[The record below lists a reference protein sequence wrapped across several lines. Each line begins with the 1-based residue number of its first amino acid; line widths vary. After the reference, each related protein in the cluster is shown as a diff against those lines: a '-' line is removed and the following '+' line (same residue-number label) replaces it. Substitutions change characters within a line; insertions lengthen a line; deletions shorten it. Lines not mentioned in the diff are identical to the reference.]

1 MTSKRTN
8 LINSSRYAWADI
20 RRMLTLAICLLWA
33 YGINATPSISHKDLE
48 AALNKVDHEL
58 SLREG
63 YVANRKRFIER
74 LKRDMDTVAKGEVS
88 LKKILAVG
96 EAYEGF
102 NTDSAVRYFTV
113 LHEES
118 RRQGLDS
125 LAAVGALKAAAILPL
140 NGTMVPAL
148 ALFASVDTTGFSR
161 EQMVLYHNSGR
172 SMYGFLA
179 DLRGQQQYADMH
191 FADKAH
197 EHQGQLIRYLRKD
210 SPMYLLQSGGYY
222 FTQGELAKAW
232 SYTSQLMRIIPR
244 DSRLFAYAAYQMS
257 TIARAEGNYDE
268 EIYYLA
274 LSATADLKAAVQEIS
289 SLQTLGQ
296 RLYDQG
302 DVERAYEYLIA
313 ALKSAVNSG
322 SELRISE
329 TGFALPFIEASH
341 TAQLDRGRNRMLW
354 VLGGLAVLSI
364 VLISM
369 FVKLRKEMTRME
381 RLRNNLTAANA
392 AKQVYISQFLE
403 LCSIYMDKLN
413 QFCKFANRKI
423 SAGKVDDLYKM
434 TKSGKFIEEQSKEFY
449 EVFDNAFLH
458 LYPDFP
464 EKVNN
469 LLNPDE
475 PLEIPTDGTL
485 TTDLRLLAFMRLGIE
500 ESGRIAELLNYSVNT
515 IYSYRNRLRNKA
527 INRDTFEADI
537 MAIRPSDEQWLDG
550 FRSK

>member
-33 YGINATPSISHKDLE
+33 CGTNATPSISHKDLE

-74 LKRDMDTVAKGEVS
+74 LKRDMDTVARGEVS

-475 PLEIPTDGTL
+475 PLEIPADGTL

>member
-33 YGINATPSISHKDLE
+33 CGINATPSISHKDLE

-74 LKRDMDTVAKGEVS
+74 LKRDMDTVARGEVS

-329 TGFALPFIEASH
+329 TGFAFPFIEASH

-537 MAIRPSDEQWLDG
+537 MDIRPSDEQWLDG

>member
-33 YGINATPSISHKDLE
+33 CGINATPSISHKDLE

-74 LKRDMDTVAKGEVS
+74 LKRDMDTVARGEVS

-161 EQMVLYHNSGR
+161 EQMVLYHNSGQ

-179 DLRGQQQYADMH
+179 DLRGQQQYANLH

-329 TGFALPFIEASH
+329 TGFAFPFIEASH

-537 MAIRPSDEQWLDG
+537 MDIRPSDEQWLDG

>member
-33 YGINATPSISHKDLE
+33 CGTNATPSISHKDLE

-74 LKRDMDTVAKGEVS
+74 LKRDMDTVARGEVS

>member
-1 MTSKRTN
+1 MGSTHLFHLN
-8 LINSSRYAWADI
+8 ISRNIKASICRMSTCGIFLLCALGTYAA
-20 RRMLTLAICLLWA
+20 
-33 YGINATPSISHKDLE
+33 PSVSHKDVETALE
-48 AALNKVDHEL
+48 KVDHEL

-74 LKRDMDTVAKGEVS
+74 LKRDMDSIPSGAAS

-102 NTDSAVRYFTV
+102 NTDSAVKYFTI
-113 LHEES
+113 LHEEGH
-118 RRQGLDS
+118 RQGLDS
-125 LAAVGALKAAAILPL
+125 LAAVGALRAAAILPL
-140 NGTMVPAL
+140 NGTMGPAL
-148 ALFASVDTTGFSR
+148 SLFASVDTTGFSR
-161 EQMVLYHNSGR
+161 EQMILYHNSGR
-172 SMYGFLA
+172 SMYGFLS
-179 DLRGQQQYADMH
+179 DLRGQHKYADMH
-191 FADKAH
+191 FADKAT
-197 EHQGQLIRYLRKD
+197 EHQRQLIHYLSKD
-210 SPMYLLQSGGYY
+210 SPMYLMQSGGYY

-257 TIARAEGNYDE
+257 TIARAEGNYNE

-302 DVERAYEYLIA
+302 DVERAYDYLIA

-341 TAQLDRGRNRMLW
+341 AAQLDRSRQRMLW
-354 VLGGLAVLSI
+354 VLGGLAILLI
-364 VLISM
+364 VVVSM

-464 EKVNN
+464 EKVNS

-475 PLEIPTDGTL
+475 QLEIPTDGTL

-515 IYSYRNRLRNKA
+515 IYSYRNRLRNRA
-527 INRDTFEADI
+527 VNRDTFEADI

>member
-33 YGINATPSISHKDLE
+33 YGINATPSIRHKDLE

-74 LKRDMDTVAKGEVS
+74 LKRDMDTVARGEVS

-140 NGTMVPAL
+140 NGTMEPAL

-527 INRDTFEADI
+527 TNRDTFEADI

>member
-1 MTSKRTN
+1 MSYKK
-8 LINSSRYAWADI
+8 
-20 RRMLTLAICLLWA
+20 LTHILSATRSVACWIPALLCLLVA
-33 YGINATPSISHKDLE
+33 IPSSAAPSVERKDLE
-48 AALNKVDHEL
+48 KALEEVDHEL
-58 SLREG
+58 TLRDG
-63 YVANRKRFIER
+63 YIANHKRFIER
-74 LKRDMDTVAKGEVS
+74 LKRDMDSIPSGLVS

-102 NTDSAVRYFTV
+102 NTDSAVKYFTK
-113 LHEES
+113 LHIEGQ
-118 RRQGLDS
+118 RQGFDS
-125 LAAVGALKAAAILPL
+125 LATVGALRAAAILPL
-140 NGTMVPAL
+140 NGTVDPAL
-148 ALFASVDTTGFSR
+148 QLFASVDTTGFSR

-179 DLRGQQQYADMH
+179 DLRGQQQFSRLH
-191 FADKAH
+191 FSEKAN
-197 EHQGQLIRYLRKD
+197 EHQRQIMQYLRKD
-210 SPMYLLQSGGYY
+210 SPMYLLQAGGYY

-244 DSRLFAYAAYQMS
+244 DSRLYAYAAYQMS
-257 TIARAEGNYDE
+257 TIARAEGNLDE

-274 LSATADLKAAVQEIS
+274 LSAKADIKASVQEMS

-296 RLYDQG
+296 RLYDRG
-302 DVERAYEYLIA
+302 EVDRAYEYLIA

-341 TAQLDRGRNRMLW
+341 TAQLDRRSNLMMW
-354 VLGGLAVLSI
+354 VLGGLVILSAI
-364 VLISM
+364 LISM

-392 AKQVYISQFLE
+392 AKQVYISQFLQ

-423 SAGKVDDLYKM
+423 STGKVDDLYKM
-434 TKSGKFIEEQSKEFY
+434 TKSGKFVEEQSKEFY
-449 EVFDNAFLH
+449 DVFDNAFLH

-464 EKVNN
+464 EKVNQ

-485 TTDLRLLAFMRLGIE
+485 TTDLRLLAFMRLGIM

-515 IYSYRNRLRNKA
+515 IYSYRNRLRNRA

-550 FRSK
+550 KRTK

>member
-33 YGINATPSISHKDLE
+33 CGTNATPSISHKDLE

-74 LKRDMDTVAKGEVS
+74 LKRDMDTVARGEVS

-210 SPMYLLQSGGYY
+210 PPMYLLQSGGYY

>member
-74 LKRDMDTVAKGEVS
+74 LKRDMDTVARGEVS

-179 DLRGQQQYADMH
+179 DLRGQQQYANLH

-329 TGFALPFIEASH
+329 TGFAFPFIEASH

-537 MAIRPSDEQWLDG
+537 MDIRPSDEQWLDG

>member
-33 YGINATPSISHKDLE
+33 CGINATPSISHKDLE

-74 LKRDMDTVAKGEVS
+74 LKRDMDTVARGEVS

-179 DLRGQQQYADMH
+179 DLRGQQQYANLH

-329 TGFALPFIEASH
+329 TGFAFPFIEASH

-537 MAIRPSDEQWLDG
+537 MDIRPSDEQWLDG

>member
-33 YGINATPSISHKDLE
+33 CGINATPSISHKDLE

-74 LKRDMDTVAKGEVS
+74 LKRDMDTVARGEVS

-341 TAQLDRGRNRMLW
+341 TAQLDRGRNRMRW

-537 MAIRPSDEQWLDG
+537 MDIRPSDEQWLDG

>member
-33 YGINATPSISHKDLE
+33 CGINATPSISHKDLE

-74 LKRDMDTVAKGEVS
+74 LKRDMDTVARGEVS

-179 DLRGQQQYADMH
+179 DLRGQQQYADLH

-329 TGFALPFIEASH
+329 TGFAFPFIEASH

-537 MAIRPSDEQWLDG
+537 MDIRPSDEQWLDG

>member
-33 YGINATPSISHKDLE
+33 CGINATPSISHKDLE

-74 LKRDMDTVAKGEVS
+74 LKRDMDTVARGEVS

-179 DLRGQQQYADMH
+179 DLRGQQQYANLH

-329 TGFALPFIEASH
+329 TGFAVPFIEASH

-537 MAIRPSDEQWLDG
+537 MDIRPSDEQWLDG

>member
-1 MTSKRTN
+1 MSHYMLKHIHSFSKSILRW
-8 LINSSRYAWADI
+8 ISA
-20 RRMLTLAICLLWA
+20 AICLHIA
-33 YGINATPSISHKDLE
+33 FTVS
-48 AALNKVDHEL
+48 AAPTVSSEDIERALKEVDHEL
-58 SLREG
+58 TLREG
-63 YVANRKRFIER
+63 YVANHKRFIER
-74 LKRDMDTVAKGEVS
+74 LKRDMDSIPSGKVS

-102 NTDSAVRYFTV
+102 NTDSAVKYFTI
-113 LHEES
+113 LHKES
-118 RRQGLDS
+118 QRQGFDS
-125 LAAVGALKAAAILPL
+125 LASIGALKAAAILPL
-140 NGTMVPAL
+140 NGTMAPAL
-148 ALFASVDTTGFSR
+148 QLFASVDTTGFTR
-161 EQMVLYHNSGR
+161 DQMVLYHNSGR

-179 DLRGQQQYADMH
+179 DLNGQQQYSSLY
-191 FADKAH
+191 FAEKAN
-197 EHQGQLIRYLRKD
+197 EHQRQLIQHLRKD

-257 TIARAEGNYDE
+257 TIARAEGNLDE

-274 LSATADLKAAVQEIS
+274 LSSKADIKAAIQEMS

-296 RLYDQG
+296 RLYDRG
-302 DVERAYEYLIA
+302 EVDRAYEYLIA
-313 ALKSAVNSG
+313 ALKSAVSSG

-341 TAQLDRGRNRMLW
+341 TAQLDRRRNLMLW
-354 VLGGLAVLSI
+354 ILGGLVILSAI
-364 VLISM
+364 LIFM
-369 FVKLRKEMTRME
+369 FVKLRKEMAHMQ

-392 AKQVYISQFLE
+392 AKQVYISQFLQ

-423 SAGKVDDLYKM
+423 STGKVDDLYKM
-434 TKSGKFIEEQSKEFY
+434 TKSGKFVEEQSKEFY
-449 EVFDNAFLH
+449 DVFDNAFLH

-464 EKVNN
+464 EKVNE

-485 TTDLRLLAFMRLGIE
+485 TTDLRLLAFMRLGIM

-515 IYSYRNRLRNKA
+515 IYSYRNRLRNRA
-527 INRDTFEADI
+527 INRDTFESDI
-537 MAIRPSDEQWLDG
+537 MSILPSDEQWLE
-550 FRSK
+550 SKHHR

>member
-20 RRMLTLAICLLWA
+20 RRILTLAICLLWA
-33 YGINATPSISHKDLE
+33 CGINATPSISHKDLE

-74 LKRDMDTVAKGEVS
+74 LKRDMDTVARGEVS

-179 DLRGQQQYADMH
+179 DLRGQQQYANLH

-329 TGFALPFIEASH
+329 TGFAFPFIEASH

>member
-1 MTSKRTN
+1 MS
-8 LINSSRYAWADI
+8 AAP
-20 RRMLTLAICLLWA
+20 AI
-33 YGINATPSISHKDLE
+33 TRQELE
-48 AALNKVDHEL
+48 DVLEKVDHEL
-58 SLREG
+58 SLRDG
-63 YVANRKRFIER
+63 YVSHRKRFIDR
-74 LKRDMDTVAKGEVS
+74 LKRDLDSVPTGAVS

-96 EAYEGF
+96 DAYDGF
-102 NTDSAVRYFTV
+102 NTDSAVKYFTM
-113 LHEES
+113 LHEEA

-125 LAAVGALKAAAILPL
+125 LAAVGALRSAAILPL
-140 NGTMVPAL
+140 NGTAEPAL
-148 ALFASVDTTGFSR
+148 ALFASVDTTGFTR

-179 DLRGQQQYADMH
+179 ELRGQQQYADMR

-197 EHQGQLIRYLRKD
+197 AHQGQLIQYLSKD

-222 FTQGELAKAW
+222 LNRGEMAKAW
-232 SYTSQLMRIIPR
+232 SYTSQLMRIIPK

-257 TIARAEGNYDE
+257 TIARAEGDYDR

-274 LSATADLKAAVQEIS
+274 LSAMADLKAAVQEIS

-296 RLYDQG
+296 RLYDRG
-302 DVERAYEYLIA
+302 EVERAYDYLIA
-313 ALKSAVNSG
+313 ALKRAVNSG

-341 TAQLDRGRNRMLW
+341 TAQLDRSRQRVMW
-354 VLGGLAVLSI
+354 VLGSLAVLLI
-364 VLISM
+364 VVIVM
-369 FVKLRKEMTRME
+369 FAKLRKEMTRMK
-381 RLRNNLTAANA
+381 RLRNHLTAANA

-423 SAGKVDDLYKM
+423 SAGKVDDLYRM

-464 EKVNN
+464 ERVNR

-475 PLEIPTDGTL
+475 QLEIPTDGTL

-515 IYSYRNRLRNKA
+515 IYAYRNRLRNRA

-537 MAIRPSDEQWLDG
+537 MAIRPSDEQWLES
-550 FRSK
+550 RHAK